1 MRGLVSGLLFAVLA
15 SAAPQATYEQALS
28 LYNKTDYAASIA
40 VLRTLPESAK
50 SLELMGRCYLLDGEY
65 KKATEALEKG
75 AQLDPTNSMMWT
87 WLGRAYGR
95 RAETSFALNALTLA
109 NKTREAF
116 EKAVKLDPKN
126 HEAVNDLFEYYFEA
140 PGMVGGGRDKARN
153 LLPLIAKNDPAE
165 AAFAGARLAEE
176 AKEHKKAEEQLREA
190 VDRAPKQ
197 RVRGLQL
204 IRHRHL
210 AQPLRG
216 VLQPAIEQHQGCGF
230 SARQLLYVDEISL
243 CPVQRIEHRRHR
255 LEIGA
260 EGADA
265 LPPLIAGQPQLTRRV
280 QLRLD
285 LREEGTHQIRP
296 LAAALHVP
304 ALGRGL

>member
-65 KKATEALEKG
+65 KKATESLEKG
-75 AQLDPTNSMMWT
+75 VQLDPTNSMMWT

-197 RVRGLQL
+197 VG
-204 IRHRHL
+204 
-210 AQPLRG
+210 
-216 VLQPAIEQHQGCGF
+216 
-230 SARQLLYVDEISL
+230 
-243 CPVQRIEHRRHR
+243 R
-255 LEIGA
+255 L
-260 EGADA
+260 
-265 LPPLIAGQPQLTRRV
+265 
-280 QLRLD
+280 LD
-285 LREEGTHQIRP
+285 LARFFARHGRFEESEKTFLEAER
-296 LAAALHVP
+296 LAPDQPKILYARAEALIKANRDLSTARDLLKKYLASP
-304 ALGRGL
+304 KLTPDDPSRQEAQKLLKKAQGS